1 MLTLKDFYSTAF
13 SIFGNSTP
21 VSMDF
26 STKFNFC
33 SVHMCLNPRKSLKT
47 KKNALNFKKRLI
59 FNKNPDFLVIL
70 NIYDVTVTSSFVRS
84 CLKLIFKFVLR
95 QYPPMQNFI
104 EIHQRNPKLL
114 SSGGFRPPP
123 RLDRGI
129 ERPRLDRVDRSEPTY
144 KSQRIKLLDVIAACN
159 QLNVNVLNKILIT
172 IFSWGRSHRFY
183 LIESRF
189 LIAGN

>member
-1 MLTLKDFYSTAF
+1 MKSGDFWQIWMQNTSLSLVETFFIVTVLPLLIFKGSKQYFRYFLMFTLKDFYSTAF

-33 SVHMCLNPRKSLKT
+33 SIHVCLNPRKSLKT

-59 FNKNPDFLVIL
+59 FNKNPDFLVIW

-95 QYPPMQNFI
+95 QYPP
-104 EIHQRNPKLL
+104 
-114 SSGGFRPPP
+114 
-123 RLDRGI
+123 
-129 ERPRLDRVDRSEPTY
+129 
-144 KSQRIKLLDVIAACN
+144 C
-159 QLNVNVLNKILIT
+159 KILLKSIN
-172 IFSWGRSHRFY
+172 IILKHVIWRF
-183 LIESRF
+183 R
-189 LIAGN
+189 